1 MQSWHSIAVLGCLA
15 ILCVTATSASSAI
28 ANTAFVPGI
37 VGAALCS
44 MLACT
49 QLWLA
54 LPRVWIRQR
63 ALHRLDIGP
72 REVST
77 TGAALGITVCVTQH
91 HLLFMAA
98 GWRRCIVAASPP
110 TRHCSAK

>member
-1 MQSWHSIAVLGCLA
+1 MQSWHSTAVLGCLA

-44 MLACT
+44 LLACT

-77 TGAALGITVCVTQH
+77 TVLLWVTLCVTQH

-98 GWRRCIVAASPP
+98 GWRRCMVAASPP